1 MKVLSLFDGMSCGQ
15 IALDQLGI
23 PVEKYYASEI
33 DKYAIKVTQANYPNT
48 IQVGDI
54 CDLKSKDFK
63 DVDLIQA
70 GSPCQGFSFAGKQ
83 LAFDDPRSALF
94 FEFIRLLKAIKPK
107 YFLLENVRMKKEFLE
122 IITEQVSQCYAP
134 EDVDNQFLNVLGEVR
149 FEPIFINSSL
159 LSAQSRQRYYWTN
172 IPGIRQP
179 EDRGIVLRDILETE
193 PKKYISAESVKKYVE
208 DVNADFNDPYNKK
221 TVKGNKSTTLRT
233 NSSNGNMWV
242 NEKAIKQT
250 KPIKVGMNVEKVKVR
265 KHEVDIPGLQTCI
278 LDHYAKCSKNKK
290 EIAKD
295 LNDKYSTVEHYFRKL
310 GSDFFSIP
318 SEEHWPQLKEILSI
332 TTDKFD
338 KQIMEFEYRDGVFES
353 TQRVYSDQGKSP
365 TLTASNKEQMI
376 ETKPKKAYDIPREIL
391 KDNERQRRV
400 YDPIGKSPT
409 VLARSDSPK
418 ITTPKQVGVAA
429 DINGHDVLKRVYSPD
444 GKSPTVNTC
453 QGGNREPKVAVQ
465 SYREVRTDE
474 AKKMRRMTRQQTG
487 KDHTPFRAKKLEP
500 RKDGKVGTV
509 TPSLNKDHEISIEKE
524 ELTWRK
530 LTCLECER
538 LQTVPDNY
546 TNHVSNSRRYAMLG
560 NGWTVEVIKHI
571 YKNMA

>member
-1 MKVLSLFDGMSCGQ
+1 MSGGR

-33 DKYAIKVTQANYPNT
+33 DKYAIQVSAANYPE
-48 IQVGDI
+48 IEQVGDI
-54 CDLKSKDFK
+54 CNLDPKDYQ
-63 DVDLIQA
+63 DVDLMLA

-107 YFLLENVRMKKEFLE
+107 YFLLENVRMKKEFLQV
-122 IITEQVSQCYAP
+122 ISEQVSECYP
-134 EDVDNQFLNVLGEVR
+134 EIPFGI
-149 FEPIFINSSL
+149 EPMFINSSL

-172 IPGIRQP
+172 ILGIKQP

-193 PKKYISAESVKKYVE
+193 TDERPVKDTKRNQRHYKNE
-208 DVNADFNDPYNKK
+208 DQKSLCMTATMY
-221 TVKGNKSTTLRT
+221 KGAGNNGMTL
-233 NSSNGNMWV
+233 V
-242 NEKAIKQT
+242 PQ
-250 KPIKVGMNVEKVKVR
+250 KPIKVGMNVEEVKVR
-265 KHEVDIPGLQTCI
+265 KHEVDIPGLQKCI
-278 LDHYAKCSKNKK
+278 LDHYANCGKNKK
-290 EIAKD
+290 EIAKE

-318 SEEHWPQLKEILSI
+318 SEEHWPQLKEILDI

-400 YDPIGKSPT
+400 YDPSGKSPT
-409 VLARSDSPK
+409 ILGRSDSPK
-418 ITTPKQVGVAA
+418 ITTPKQVGIAT
-429 DINGHDVLKRVYSPD
+429 DINGHDILKRVYSPD

-453 QGGNREPKVAVQ
+453 QGGNREPKVALKNLPDKSQTIKSQYYKSSKANFERQGTFHATGVQ
-465 SYREVRTDE
+465 SED
-474 AKKMRRMTRQQTG
+474 
-487 KDHTPFRAKKLEP
+487 
-500 RKDGKVGTV
+500 
-509 TPSLNKDHEISIEKE
+509 
-524 ELTWRK
+524 LTWRK
-530 LTCLECER
+530 LTPLECER

-546 TNHVSNSRRYAMLG
+546 TDHVSNTQRYKMLG
-560 NGWTVEVIKHI
+560 NGWTVAVIKHI
-571 YKNMA
+571 FENMDYERN